1 MTYNLK
7 IDGIEVPSGLQR
19 VIKVGTTG
27 LSSGSVSVPD
37 FDTSGN
43 SYIISTPAGY
53 SSSGLEEYDVNS
65 YSAVFSFN
73 NSTKTLSWSFPSIT
87 VNPDIDYVDPGL
99 SPAPINTKYILVQEG
114 GSVTS
119 SNSNGIKISNSSGS
133 LDVDDNYPTLS
144 VIETRST
151 GIPVSGNPVR
161 HQTSTYQTITYYYNS
176 ARARQ
181 FDADEWS
188 DVTYDDTVT
197 IPFAAPT
204 SNNGLRVAANPLSQ
218 HIGIMAIAP
227 LTTGTHPFT
236 WGMASLYNTGQRPIP
251 SSGMA
256 LYDETGQAV
265 YTSGDTSIRLIAQHD
280 VSNILDLHVDSYV
293 DITHESTSSPFYYVS
308 NTFGRLFKWKNN
320 GNNNQA
326 LLCRPGLMKLNNTT
340 SRLLWSPYCTM
351 VTSNSNGFEEGG
363 YDDDANVLGTVG
375 LSAIIGVID

>member
-1 MTYNLK
+1 MSYNLE
-7 IDGIEVPSGLQR
+7 IDGFAVPSGLQR

-53 SSSGLEEYDVNS
+53 SSSSLQEYSINS

-73 NSTKTLSWSFPSIT
+73 NSTKMLSWSFPSIT
-87 VNPDIDYVDPGL
+87 VNSSISYVDPGL
-99 SPAPINTKYILVQEG
+99 SPAAINTKYILVQEG
-114 GSVTS
+114 GPVTS
-119 SNSNGIKISNSSGS
+119 SNSSGIKISDPSGS
-133 LDVDDNYPTLS
+133 LDVDDSYPTLS
-144 VIETRST
+144 VISTRST
-151 GIPVSGNPVR
+151 ALPVSGTPVR
-161 HQTSTYQTITYYYNS
+161 FSTDTYSTITYYYNS

-188 DVTYDDTVT
+188 DVTYDDSVT
-197 IPFAAPT
+197 IPFAAAT
-204 SNNGLRVAANPLSQ
+204 TNSGIRVAANPKAQ
-218 HIGIMAIAP
+218 HIGALLMSP
-227 LTTGTHPFT
+227 LTTGSYPLT

-265 YTSGDTSIRLIAQHD
+265 YTSSDTSIRLIAQHD
-280 VSNILDLHVDSYV
+280 VSNILNLNVNSYV

-308 NTFGRLFKWKNN
+308 NTFNRLFKWKTN
-320 GNNNQA
+320 GNNQQR
-326 LLCRPGLMKLNNTT
+326 LLCRPSLMKLSNTT

-351 VTSNSNGFEEGG
+351 VTSASGGFSGG
-363 YDDDANVLGTVG
+363 NDNVANVSGTVG
-375 LSAIIGVID
+375 LSAIIGVIE